1 MLSVFRRIIHS
12 KFGAIFAILF
22 LGVIAAAF
30 ILGDVTSGQFG
41 GASLSGGGTAAKA
54 KGYKLT
60 VAEL

>member
-41 GASLSGGGTAAKA
+41 GASLS
-54 KGYKLT
+54 
-60 VAEL
+60 AEKFWNICAHYGR